1 MPTDLRSSGLPTR
14 PSGGCSRT
22 MPETHFAQLLST
34 RRRQLR
40 LSIPQAAK
48 VLRMREAVLEAFE
61 HGDFERL
68 PALGY
73 AQAMVA
79 SYARYLGLDP
89 LEITD
94 LYEREHEQYVRE
106 VTGHDTVGLARL
118 SDEPSSRGPASAASV
133 ARSTR
138 GSGAGI
144 PTPRSSR
151 TGSLYLESSR
161 GPSTSSTR
169 DYHDEDYDRRY
180 GRNQERHRYTTR
192 LPPEEPTHARHGRHA
207 AAARRLDSDE
217 DARRDAR
224 ERRLSNTGD
233 ITTRRVSTGQ
243 YRDDMRF
250 DDGARPYRPS
260 STRAGRQASRTS
272 VPLERPNVRR
282 RRPPTADRDPRA
294 RTRHREQPQP
304 QGIAGAL
311 REFASDTRRVML
323 AFGLGLAVVLA
334 IILIVS
340 IRSCA
345 GASNDSKQVSV
356 VTAATTSATTSAT
369 TVSAAEQ
376 QALSDAAERAAA
388 SSAAAAS
395 QETVVTVTVARGAT
409 TWVEITNDGVQQRAE
424 QTSGEWSEHYTVT
437 QSIDIKVGDPN
448 VVSVT
453 KNGAAV
459 QFSNKTAGI
468 ASVTIEG
475 TPASSTAATSAQ

>member
-1 MPTDLRSSGLPTR
+1 
-14 PSGGCSRT
+14 
-22 MPETHFAQLLST
+22 
-34 RRRQLR
+34 
-40 LSIPQAAK
+40 
-48 VLRMREAVLEAFE
+48 
-61 HGDFERL
+61 
-68 PALGY
+68 
-73 AQAMVA
+73 
-79 SYARYLGLDP
+79 
-89 LEITD
+89 
-94 LYEREHEQYVRE
+94 
-106 VTGHDTVGLARL
+106 
-118 SDEPSSRGPASAASV
+118 
-133 ARSTR
+133 
-138 GSGAGI
+138 
-144 PTPRSSR
+144 
-151 TGSLYLESSR
+151 
-161 GPSTSSTR
+161 
-169 DYHDEDYDRRY
+169 
-180 GRNQERHRYTTR
+180 
-192 LPPEEPTHARHGRHA
+192 
-207 AAARRLDSDE
+207 
-217 DARRDAR
+217 
-224 ERRLSNTGD
+224 
-233 ITTRRVSTGQ
+233 
-243 YRDDMRF
+243 
-250 DDGARPYRPS
+250 
-260 STRAGRQASRTS
+260 
-272 VPLERPNVRR
+272 
-282 RRPPTADRDPRA
+282 
-294 RTRHREQPQP
+294 
-304 QGIAGAL
+304 
-311 REFASDTRRVML
+311 ML

-437 QSIDIKVGDPN
+437 QSIDIKVGDPS